1 MADDWGI
8 CRIRSD
14 GIEEKEARINMFKL
28 PHHMPIGRERARMS
42 DTQFQR
48 RIGPVLEESKV
59 QENAIKDCFN
69 QAAKDI
75 HGGEKIRGIVFGR
88 GRPEDMHIDD
98 WGVARSQNDDPFA
111 GKDNHSQLS
120 NIFCDDYA
128 SQLMDGQGDGQSHY
142 HKGALHAHRHANQL
156 GKAGPPPD
164 PSQFARNDGYRP
176 PQGRRPRLVPTS
188 AMLAADS
195 DSRNWVVDRDQRLD
209 YATDPAAL
217 LMAAQNAEEDKKIGD
232 RNRRKSRRSMVA
244 MGDYD
249 LNPGGHALND
259 DLERADDYGI
269 CRLRSDA
276 ILGPTGPSAVAS
288 LLKDPDPRDKQQ
300 PSPAKFAKN
309 QLSTVFDQKPADPPY
324 RGPFAGRR
332 SHSVVMQEQAGPAP
346 PVAARGQ
353 YITHDFNGGPKI
365 GVNPHAG
372 VITNDRQM
380 VSVIKWEPQAQ
391 HEEEMMKHANKRNR
405 MPINGRRVPMVEDVV
420 FDKQGPLFGRA
431 RETQSEPSYYV
442 AEVSGKRGAYQMP
455 EAQRAVRMNIGRREL
470 GGPETREEPNPP
482 PPKIIGKYY
491 EDHDNLLH
499 YNDREACLRN
509 PSIGEFPPPPPP
521 LPHSVVAEAIA
532 GGEQPPTT
540 YSAEPGLPK
549 RHPGPERL
557 VRGRGVD
564 GAGRDYRGRQLATS
578 LVDEVIFGRSNY
590 QGKMNLANN
599 GANFTINQDGNFG
612 HR

>member
-1 MADDWGI
+1 MSAQGMADDWGI

-28 PHHMPIGRERARMS
+28 LHHMPIGRERARMS

-217 LMAAQNAEEDKKIGD
+217 PSSLSYFSTSTKGVHQESAVSTAFAW
-232 RNRRKSRRSMVA
+232 
-244 MGDYD
+244 
-249 LNPGGHALND
+249 L
-259 DLERADDYGI
+259 
-269 CRLRSDA
+269 
-276 ILGPTGPSAVAS
+276 PSA
-288 LLKDPDPRDKQQ
+288 
-300 PSPAKFAKN
+300 
-309 QLSTVFDQKPADPPY
+309 
-324 RGPFAGRR
+324 
-332 SHSVVMQEQAGPAP
+332 
-346 PVAARGQ
+346 
-353 YITHDFNGGPKI
+353 
-365 GVNPHAG
+365 HAG
-372 VITNDRQM
+372 
-380 VSVIKWEPQAQ
+380 
-391 HEEEMMKHANKRNR
+391 
-405 MPINGRRVPMVEDVV
+405 
-420 FDKQGPLFGRA
+420 
-431 RETQSEPSYYV
+431 
-442 AEVSGKRGAYQMP
+442 
-455 EAQRAVRMNIGRREL
+455 
-470 GGPETREEPNPP
+470 
-482 PPKIIGKYY
+482 
-491 EDHDNLLH
+491 
-499 YNDREACLRN
+499 
-509 PSIGEFPPPPPP
+509 
-521 LPHSVVAEAIA
+521 
-532 GGEQPPTT
+532 
-540 YSAEPGLPK
+540 
-549 RHPGPERL
+549 
-557 VRGRGVD
+557 
-564 GAGRDYRGRQLATS
+564 
-578 LVDEVIFGRSNY
+578 
-590 QGKMNLANN
+590 
-599 GANFTINQDGNFG
+599 
-612 HR
+612 